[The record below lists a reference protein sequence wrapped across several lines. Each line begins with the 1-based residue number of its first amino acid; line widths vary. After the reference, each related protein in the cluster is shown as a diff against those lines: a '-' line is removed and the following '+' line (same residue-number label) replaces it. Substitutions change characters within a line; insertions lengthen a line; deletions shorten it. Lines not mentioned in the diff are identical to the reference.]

1 MTVSRLLVYSAVA
14 RAKTRASLACNGSLE
29 PGPWRG
35 IPVPPELTQLV
46 ADRAYEEC
54 DRVRIIIAGPPKA
67 GNVWLKCLLGQIY
80 GLRPLTK
87 NQTPQRPQLDLLKT
101 WLEAGNFPDGTIFHQ
116 HYDYNEELA
125 DLVEAVPA
133 HIATIIRDPYD
144 GFVSSYFTIQQHKDD
159 GRRSGRR
166 TEMMAGKS
174 LSDPEVVEYLRNG
187 GFRNNMRR
195 AKEWL
200 ESGRTLV
207 VRYERLHSDPIAE
220 LRTVTDK
227 IEPVPDERIAAAL
240 ETCSAENMR
249 QMGGPKSQHVRA
261 AKVGDS
267 REKLSEEHLT
277 VFREK
282 YADMIRALGYEVR

>member
-1 MTVSRLLVYSAVA
+1 M
-14 RAKTRASLACNGSLE
+14 
-29 PGPWRG
+29 
-35 IPVPPELTQLV
+35 
-46 ADRAYEEC
+46 
-54 DRVRIIIAGPPKA
+54 IAGPPKA

-80 GLRPLTK
+80 ELRPLSASE
-87 NQTPQRPQLDLLKT
+87 TPRRPQFPLLKA
-101 WLEAGNFPDGTIFHQ
+101 WLEEGNFQDGTIFHQ
-116 HYDYNEELA
+116 HYDYEKELA

-133 HIATIIRDPYD
+133 HIVTIIRDPYD

-159 GRRSGRR
+159 GRRNGRR
-166 TEMMAGKS
+166 RDAMAGKS
-174 LSDPEVVEYLRNG
+174 LSGPEVVEYLRTG

-220 LRTVTDK
+220 LRAVTDQ
-227 IEPVPDERIAAAL
+227 IEPVAEERIAAAL

-249 QMGGPKSQHVRA
+249 QMGGAKSQHVRA

-267 REKLSEEHLT
+267 REKLTEEHLA

>member
-1 MTVSRLLVYSAVA
+1 M
-14 RAKTRASLACNGSLE
+14 
-29 PGPWRG
+29 
-35 IPVPPELTQLV
+35 
-46 ADRAYEEC
+46 
-54 DRVRIIIAGPPKA
+54 RIMIAGPPKA

-80 GLRPLTK
+80 ELRPLSR
-87 NQTPQRPQLDLLKT
+87 QETPQRPQFHLLKA
-101 WLEAGNFPDGTIFHQ
+101 WLEGGHFPDGTIFHQ
-116 HYDYNEELA
+116 HYDYKDELA

-133 HIATIIRDPYD
+133 HMATIIRDPYD

-166 TEMMAGKS
+166 TDVMAGKA
-174 LSDPEVVEYLRNG
+174 LSDPDVVGYLRNG
-187 GFRNNMRR
+187 GFRNNLRR

-200 ESGRTLV
+200 ESGRSVV

-220 LRTVTDK
+220 LRAVTEK
-227 IEPVPDERIAAAL
+227 IAPVPEARLAAAL

-249 QMGGPKSQHVRA
+249 QMGGAKSQHVRA

-267 REKLSEEHLT
+267 REKLTEEHLA
-277 VFREK
+277 VFRDK